1 VETFLEAAAEFQEWA
16 GLAEAV
22 RWMYAQS
29 GFTEP
34 AAARLAE
41 AGVLYSDLEQVCALM
56 AEIGMV

>member
-1 VETFLEAAAEFQEWA
+1 
-16 GLAEAV
+16 
-22 RWMYAQS
+22 MYAKS

-41 AGVLYSDLEQVCALM
+41 AGVWYSDLEQVCALM